1 MTGLIVHEWI
11 SQHGGSENV
20 LDVMARALPHD
31 DLYCLW
37 NDSIDRFPGR
47 KVQESWMSK
56 SPLRRSKAAALPFM
70 PATWRTVDISKYD
83 SILVSSHAFA
93 HHVGSR
99 KFRASVPVHVYV
111 HTPARYI
118 WAAEMDKRG
127 DHPLVRAAAPL
138 FKRLDKRA
146 ASEGPKFAANS
157 QFVRRRIEKYWGMS
171 SEVIYPP
178 VRIEKLRSVKDW
190 ASSLSHADAAILT
203 ALPREFILG
212 ASRFVAYKNLDRVIE
227 VGDAC
232 QIPVVLAGNGP
243 EEGLLRAKASEATV
257 PVHFVHRPSD
267 ELLYALYQR
276 AMLYVFPPV
285 EDFGIMPVEAMALGT
300 PVLVNP
306 VGGAI
311 ESVRLL
317 DGGSTLPDGS
327 SSDIQVSTQMA
338 LSKDMKHAKR
348 DAVLL
353 SESAFM
359 SKILSWKA
367 GKPREELSAPQGGI
381 HEDA

>member
-1 MTGLIVHEWI
+1 
-11 SQHGGSENV
+11 
-20 LDVMARALPHD
+20 
-31 DLYCLW
+31 
-37 NDSIDRFPGR
+37 
-47 KVQESWMSK
+47 
-56 SPLRRSKAAALPFM
+56 
-70 PATWRTVDISKYD
+70 
-83 SILVSSHAFA
+83 
-93 HHVGSR
+93 
-99 KFRASVPVHVYV
+99 
-111 HTPARYI
+111 
-118 WAAEMDKRG
+118 
-127 DHPLVRAAAPL
+127 
-138 FKRLDKRA
+138 
-146 ASEGPKFAANS
+146 
-157 QFVRRRIEKYWGMS
+157 
-171 SEVIYPP
+171 
-178 VRIEKLRSVKDW
+178 
-190 ASSLSHADAAILT
+190 
-203 ALPREFILG
+203 
-212 ASRFVAYKNLDRVIE
+212 
-227 VGDAC
+227 
-232 QIPVVLAGNGP
+232 
-243 EEGLLRAKASEATV
+243 
-257 PVHFVHRPSD
+257 
-267 ELLYALYQR
+267 
-276 AMLYVFPPV
+276 MLYVFPPV